1 MLNYLPFILQENES
15 PIADISWSPNSA
27 KLAVATSDRLIMLFD
42 REGVRRDKFN
52 TKPADPAAGKKS
64 YVITSLS
71 FSENSELLG
80 VAQSDHMVFV
90 YRVGADWSGKK
101 VICNKFPLSGAPT
114 QLLPA
119 ELGFYAGTTDGKV
132 RILDCKTNKST
143 SLWTSGSCCVA
154 LARGGGRDGSAPL
167 ASGHVDGTIYLN
179 GRLLLRYALPPTALA
194 LTPPYLIV
202 GSCDGRV
209 SVYEAQRGALLRSLE
224 PPLPADCRDLIT
236 AVPSPS
242 GQIIA
247 FGIFDGCLLGEV
259 KDSGV
264 LELTMLKIDKL
275 RAARALAWSGDGT
288 RLALAAQS
296 GALLQLEAVLRR
308 WVWRDTVEV
317 QHLSPR
323 QLVLTRCAHDAPPLT
338 VTTTLAQDIH
348 NVKFIGEPCY
358 CIDRLLSMVRHWLCY
373 LSPRRLV
380 LTRCAHDAPPLT
392 VTTTLAQDIHN
403 VKFIGEPCYCIDRL
417 LSMVRHWLCYLS
429 PRRLVLTRCAHD
441 APPLTVTTTLAQ
453 DIHNVK
459 FIGEPCYCIDRLLS
473 MVRHWLCYLSPR
485 RLVLTR
491 CAHDAPPL
499 TVTTT
504 LAQDI
509 HNVKFIGEPCYC
521 IDRLL
526 SMVRHWLCYLSP
538 RRLVLTRC
546 AHDAP
551 PLTVTTT
558 LAQDIHNVKF
568 IGEPCYCI
576 DRLLSMVRHWLCYLS
591 PRRLVL
597 TRCAHDAP
605 PLTVTTTL
613 AQDIHNVKFIVY
625 PLTRCAHDA
634 PPHTVT
640 TTLAQDIHNV
650 KFIGNDWYA
659 VCRTSSS
666 LILCDIARG
675 LTSEIPWSGTGQR
688 IYAAVGGA
696 CLLHRAGE
704 LSVVEYGLDRVLHTV
719 RTERVNPHVLSVRIN
734 EARAHDDVTERKHL
748 AYLLDRQTVAVLDL
762 VTGIQVGQW
771 WHEARVDWLE
781 LNESGQLLLMRDTRR
796 RLALLNLRTGDKEI
810 IASAVGFVQ
819 WIEQSDAVVA
829 QTPTHLLIWYS
840 AWDPGSVEMAES
852 GGGTAVEVVARRVV
866 LEGGP
871 VPYLQLD
878 DHRLEFNNALASG
891 DLAGCARYLDGVGN
905 NADIAPLWRQ
915 LAERAFAN
923 EDVQL
928 AAKCY
933 REVGDDARTFY
944 LDKTVELASTEGH
957 GDVSEGL
964 HSPLVQ
970 ARLAIFTG
978 DLASAEECYTKKA
991 GQPELAIQMYKQFNR
1006 WTEAIAV
1013 AEKTDRSVVAELK
1026 QQHMDYLIST
1036 GKLYFRHFRIFCIGI
1051 RCMVHKIAATYRCY
1065 DICSNCYI
1073 IRSTC
1078 YDIRSKRYD
1087 ICSKRYDIRSKRYD
1101 IRSNL
1106 SLHYNNVA

>member
-1 MLNYLPFILQENES
+1 MRLKYSKTLIEAQENES
-15 PIADISWSPNSA
+15 PIADISWSPNST

-224 PPLPADCRDLIT
+224 PPLPADCRDLIS

-275 RAARALAWSGDGT
+275 WAARALAWSGDGT

-348 NVKFIGEPCY
+348 NVKFIDAGCVT
-358 CIDRLLSMVRHWLCY
+358 RW
-373 LSPRRLV
+373 
-380 LTRCAHDAPPLT
+380 RCAHDAPPLT

-403 VKFIGEPCYCIDRL
+403 VKFIDAGCVTR
-417 LSMVRHWLCYLS
+417 W
-429 PRRLVLTRCAHD
+429 RCAHD

-459 FIGEPCYCIDRLLS
+459 FIDAGCVTR
-473 MVRHWLCYLSPR
+473 W
-485 RLVLTR
+485 R

-499 TVTTT
+499 
-504 LAQDI
+504 
-509 HNVKFIGEPCYC
+509 
-521 IDRLL
+521 
-526 SMVRHWLCYLSP
+526 
-538 RRLVLTRC
+538 
-546 AHDAP
+546 
-551 PLTVTTT
+551 
-558 LAQDIHNVKF
+558 
-568 IGEPCYCI
+568 
-576 DRLLSMVRHWLCYLS
+576 
-591 PRRLVL
+591 
-597 TRCAHDAP
+597 
-605 PLTVTTTL
+605 
-613 AQDIHNVKFIVY
+613 
-625 PLTRCAHDA
+625 
-634 PPHTVT
+634 TVT

-675 LTSEIPWSGTGQR
+675 LTSEIPWSGSGQR

-796 RLALLNLRTGDKEI
+796 RLALLNLRTGDKWWHE
-810 IASAVGFVQ
+810 ARVD
-819 WIEQSDAVVA
+819 WLE
-829 QTPTHLLIWYS
+829 LN
-840 AWDPGSVEMAES
+840 ES
-852 GGGTAVEVVARRVV
+852 GQLLLMRDTRR
-866 LEGGP
+866 
-871 VPYLQLD
+871 
-878 DHRLEFNNALASG
+878 
-891 DLAGCARYLDGVGN
+891 
-905 NADIAPLWRQ
+905 
-915 LAERAFAN
+915 
-923 EDVQL
+923 
-928 AAKCY
+928 
-933 REVGDDARTFY
+933 
-944 LDKTVELASTEGH
+944 
-957 GDVSEGL
+957 
-964 HSPLVQ
+964 
-970 ARLAIFTG
+970 RLALLNLRTG
-978 DLASAEECYTKKA
+978 DK
-991 GQPELAIQMYKQFNR
+991 
-1006 WTEAIAV
+1006 
-1013 AEKTDRSVVAELK
+1013 VV
-1026 QQHMDYLIST
+1026 
-1036 GKLYFRHFRIFCIGI
+1036 
-1051 RCMVHKIAATYRCY
+1051 
-1065 DICSNCYI
+1065 
-1073 IRSTC
+1073 
-1078 YDIRSKRYD
+1078 
-1087 ICSKRYDIRSKRYD
+1087 
-1101 IRSNL
+1101 
-1106 SLHYNNVA
+1106 